1 MCETVDHILFRNDWE
16 GKMLKARQIL
26 LVVFAGVLAIG
37 SAAITVGA
45 RTYLD
50 DRSDQTMFAHSS
62 NVHTRSAAHRHH
74 HHHRR
79 SSVTRSKRLP
89 NANSLKKESW

>member
-45 RTYLD
+45 RTNLD
-50 DRSDQTMFAHSS
+50 DRSGQTMSAHSS
-62 NVHTRSAAHRHH
+62 NGHTRSVAHRHH
-74 HHHRR
+74 RHRK